1 MHKGS
6 LFVRAALAGLL
17 GLTGL
22 SHAQTF
28 QEKPITLVVGYAAGG
43 SVDTFARALG
53 KDLAQKLNQSVLV
66 ENKAGASEMVA
77 AQYVAKSKP
86 DGYTLLVST
95 EAPITQNQFLYKSLS
110 YNPES
115 DLTPVSIM
123 IRVPMALAISPI
135 FPAESFSQFLK
146 NAKSRKADP
155 VKFASSGIGGITHLP
170 AAMLATREKFDWVHV
185 PYKGF
190 APIAPDLISGRVDAT
205 VTAVTTVLPYHN
217 EGRLRIIA
225 VGAES
230 RIKQLPTVPTFKEL
244 GHDDLKAQY
253 VIMLSAPGGIP
264 KNVAQALAASVKSI
278 VSEKDFQEKH
288 MDPFSLMPIGS
299 TPEEATTYVVQDRP
313 VQAQRIKISGASLE

>member
-1 MHKGS
+1 MHKRS
-6 LFVRAALAGLL
+6 LFIRAALAGLL
-17 GLTGL
+17 GLAGL

-28 QEKPITLVVGYAAGG
+28 QDKPITLVVGYSAGG
-43 SVDTFARALG
+43 SVDTFARALAKG
-53 KDLAQKLNQSVLV
+53 LAQRLNQSVLV

-77 AQYVAKSKP
+77 AQFVAKSRP

-123 IRVPMALAISPI
+123 IRVPMALALSPT
-135 FPAESFSQFLK
+135 FPAKSFSQFLK
-146 NAKSRKADP
+146 DVKSRKADS

-170 AAMLATREKFDWVHV
+170 VAMLATKEKFEWVHV

-190 APIAPDLISGRVDAT
+190 PPIAPDLIAGRVDAT

-217 EGRLRIIA
+217 DGRLRIVA

-230 RIKQLPTVPTFKEL
+230 RIKGLPDVPTFKEL
-244 GHDDLKAQY
+244 GHEDLKAQY
-253 VIMLSAPGGIP
+253 VIMLSAPGGLP
-264 KNVAQALAASVKSI
+264 KEVAQALAASVKAI

-288 MDPFSLMPIGS
+288 MDPFALMPIGS
-299 TPEEATTYVVQDRP
+299 TPEEALAYVVNDRP
-313 VQAQRIKISGASLE
+313 IQAKRIKISGASLE